1 MLKKMKSIYYKN
13 DRIDEST
20 VDKSIKRRIPEL
32 IKSIVDVA
40 EILHVP
46 KGYDS
51 FLGFM
56 EKAVFHAIRNVVEG
70 EIDEETFD
78 RTQYYLM
85 GAIERDEKL
94 YRKLRNIFDR
104 KVSGL

>member
-1 MLKKMKSIYYKN
+1 M
-13 DRIDEST
+13 
-20 VDKSIKRRIPEL
+20 DKSIKRRIPEL
-32 IKSIVDVA
+32 IQSVINIA

-70 EIDEETFD
+70 EIDQETFD
-78 RTQYYLM
+78 RVQYYLM
-85 GAIERDEKL
+85 GAIEKDQKV
-94 YRKLRNIFDR
+94 YQKLRNIFDR
-104 KVSGL
+104 KISRL